1 MQILMIILGISIWV
15 LFMVFIWGIII
26 ILLKSLKR
34 EDDD

>member
-26 ILLKSLKR
+26 ILLTSLKR